1 MDQVEPIPDTGAGP
15 RHTVSRRAMMALG
28 AGATVVGASA
38 LVPGTAAAETT
49 STGNHHGFETRIKV
63 APGVYVNVADLNGGN
78 KGTIV
83 LIPGWPLSSIMLE
96 NTTLFLADRGYRAVA
111 IDLRG
116 FGKSDAPYAPYS
128 YDVWCEDIRTVL
140 RAMSLRNVTLVG
152 HSMGGAVAL
161 RYAARFRS
169 RVSKLVVAEP
179 AAPRFV
185 YGPKSADLA
194 AGLAGLIEGY
204 AEDRSQV
211 VRALTKTFFSTHTDV
226 TTDPFLQFFERQGL
240 DGASLVASRAGLFAL
255 RDTDLTADLA
265 RISIPTRVFHAIND
279 QIVPY
284 DHGQAVAAAI
294 KNARLVT
301 FTTAGHG
308 VYIDERD
315 KFNRELLNFAR

>member
-63 APGVYVNVADLNGGN
+63 APGVHVNVADLNGGN

-83 LIPGWPLSSIMLE
+83 LIPGWPLSSTMME

-128 YDVWCEDIRTVL
+128 YDVWCADIRTVL

-204 AEDRSQV
+204 AEDRSPGRT
-211 VRALTKTFFSTHTDV
+211 RADEDVLLHPHRRHHRPVPAVLRTPRSGRGLTGGQ
-226 TTDPFLQFFERQGL
+226 PG
-240 DGASLVASRAGLFAL
+240 RAD
-255 RDTDLTADLA
+255 RPA
-265 RISIPTRVFHAIND
+265 RHRPH
-279 QIVPY
+279 
-284 DHGQAVAAAI
+284 
-294 KNARLVT
+294 L
-301 FTTAGHG
+301 
-308 VYIDERD
+308 
-315 KFNRELLNFAR
+315 